1 MINFIMGLSFI
12 TEGAILSA
20 ASDPLHVSQD
30 CVIESETS
38 NFIDDKG
45 MAEL

>member
-12 TEGAILSA
+12 TKGAIPSA

-30 CVIESETS
+30 CVIESGTS
-38 NFIDDKG
+38 NFTDDKG